1 MMRNVMAAAAAL
13 VVAGSTWAAATK
25 APAPM
30 SEAAYEASQAR
41 IAADFKAEREACDR
55 VRGHARDLCRAQSK
69 GRKNT
74 ARAELQARY
83 EPSPEADQQLKN
95 ARAEAKYALARV
107 RCDALK
113 GNAEDRC
120 RQEAK
125 GALEA
130 AIRQAKV
137 EKVEETGGI
146 FRRQAAESRGSRG
159 GKS

>member
-1 MMRNVMAAAAAL
+1 MN
-13 VVAGSTWAAATK
+13 
-25 APAPM
+25 
-30 SEAAYEASQAR
+30 EAAYEAAQAR
-41 IAADFKAEREACDR
+41 IAADFKAERKACDR
-55 VRGHARDLCRAQSK
+55 VQGPARDLCRTQAK
-69 GRKNT
+69 GRQQV

-83 EPSPEADQQLKN
+83 EPSPEADQELKN

-146 FRRQAAESRGSRG
+146 FRRQAAEQARGAKG

>member
-1 MMRNVMAAAAAL
+1 VLRKWIAAAGAL
-13 VVAGSTWAAATK
+13 ALAGSTWAAGKK

-30 SEAAYEASQAR
+30 NEAAYEAAQAR
-41 IAADFKAEREACDR
+41 IGADAKAERKACER
-55 VRGHARDLCRAQSK
+55 VQGHARDLCRAQSK
-69 GRKNT
+69 GKEKT

-83 EPSPEADQQLKN
+83 EPSPEADQELKN

-107 RCDALK
+107 RCTELK
-113 GNAEDRC
+113 GKVEDRC
-120 RQEAK
+120 REEAK

-146 FRRQAAESRGSRG
+146 FRRQAAGQSRG

>member
-1 MMRNVMAAAAAL
+1 MAIAAAL
-13 VVAGSTWAAATK
+13 AVAGSTWAAATK

-30 SEAAYEASQAR
+30 SEATHEAAQAR
-41 IAADFKAEREACDR
+41 IAADFKAERKACDR
-55 VRGHARDLCRAQSK
+55 VQGHARDLCRTQAK
-69 GRKNT
+69 GRQKT

-83 EPSPEADQQLKN
+83 EPSPEADQELKN
-95 ARAEAKYALARV
+95 ARAEARYALARV

-113 GNAEDRC
+113 GQAEDRC
-120 RQEAK
+120 RAEAK

-146 FRRQAAESRGSRG
+146 FRRHAAEQSRGAKG